1 MDEFYET
8 VIPDTLSDDGKS
20 IRRQAFAGLLWF
32 KQFYHYV
39 VQQWIEGDETMPPPP
54 DERKNGRNHQWP
66 IFLTESSNRIDR
78 YDCQVVT
85 TKWRITHEYVSVPI
99 CRLHS

>member
-20 IRRQAFAGLLWF
+20 IRRQAFAGLLWR

-39 VQQWIEGDETMPPPP
+39 VQQWIEGDETMPLPP

-66 IFLTESSNRIDR
+66 HLFNRVIKQDR
-78 YDCQVVT
+78 PV
-85 TKWRITHEYVSVPI
+85 
-99 CRLHS
+99 

>member
-1 MDEFYET
+1 MDEDGMDEFYET
-8 VIPDTLSDDGKS
+8 VIPDTVSDDGKS
-20 IRRQAFAGLLWF
+20 IRRQAFAGLLWR

-66 IFLTESSNRIDR
+66 HLFNRVIKQDR
-78 YDCQVVT
+78 PV
-85 TKWRITHEYVSVPI
+85 
-99 CRLHS
+99 